1 MTGADTIPTGEN
13 GDAYLLRL
21 ILHDWNNED
30 SIAILSSIRQAMG
43 TAKAKLL
50 IVEVCLFSCPHVGPG
65 TTRSTAGGP

>member
-1 MTGADTIPTGEN
+1 MIAADTLPTGED

-43 TAKAKLL
+43 NAKAKLL
-50 IVEVCLFSCPHVGPG
+50 IVEVCILILVMLIALRLFYCEV
-65 TTRSTAGGP
+65 